1 MAGAY
6 EQDTRTAQERVYDYG
21 DAVIRPYDREFHIL
35 SMLNAAGGK
44 KRKLK
49 QVFAAW
55 RAAIAGAA
63 VDTGIG
69 EGVDKTDGYGSQ
81 QPGMIK
87 GWAQIFRSLGW
98 HVTPTQEEVEQADI
112 ASEIAEQKMNDEEN
126 FLRSVE
132 RALGS
137 AQAQNDG
144 SVGIRRTAGLLWLL
158 SPTQATG
165 SDAIPA
171 NLRVAANAFYTGKLA
186 DLTETVF
193 TGTVLGAMY
202 AQTNKPLVRDMRCGL
217 KLKARMSAWG
227 VGVNGSAN
235 EIASRVV
242 NMSEQ
247 HKKLIGMVDFFQWD
261 VGSVTTMLTQNLA
274 CTLSDGAA
282 PEWLE
287 SAYTSRSGVILNPEL
302 PPRLRYLRPMFAVDQ
317 DPENKKGGGRRGFTE
332 MEAMLCMPVPL
343 GQGAV
348 FTDDD

>member
-6 EQDTRTAQERVYDYG
+6 EQDTRTAQERIYDYG
-21 DAVIRPYDREFHIL
+21 DSVIRPYDREFHIL

-55 RAAIAGAA
+55 RAAIAGES
-63 VDTGIG
+63 VDAGIG
-69 EGVDKTDGYGSQ
+69 EGVDNTDGYGSL
-81 QPGMIK
+81 QPKMIMA
-87 GWAQIFRSLGW
+87 WAQIFRSIGW
-98 HVTPTQEEVEQADI
+98 HVTPTQEEVEQADV

-144 SVGIRRTAGLLWLL
+144 SVGIRRTGGLLWLL
-158 SPTQATG
+158 SPTMTGG
-165 SDAIPA
+165 SDPVPA
-171 NLRVAANAFYTGKLA
+171 SLRVHTNAFYTGKIS
-186 DLTETVF
+186 DLTESVF
-193 TGTVLGAMY
+193 TGTVLEAMY
-202 AQTNKPLVRDMRCGL
+202 NQTKKPLVRDMRCGL
-217 KLKARMSAWG
+217 KLKKQMSNWG

-274 CTLSDGAA
+274 CSLEDQT
-282 PEWLE
+282 WVE

-302 PPRLRYLRPMFAVDQ
+302 PPRLRYLRPMFSVDQ
-317 DPENKKGGGRRGFTE
+317 DPENKKGGGRRGYTE